1 MPAEHELL
9 VARLKAITA
18 VTDLVVARITPGG
31 RLQGNALPAIT
42 YERVTGTEVNAS
54 GGTTNTARVRFELT
68 CWADGYGDA
77 YTLAAAVRGDGA
89 TGGSATG
96 MSGWIDANSNVW
108 HLVLG
113 PIDAPERTIPG
124 QDKKRA
130 YGVTLDYVVWCSAV

>member
-18 VTDLVVARITPGG
+18 VTDLVGVRIMPIG
-31 RLQGNALPAIT
+31 RLQGNDLPAIT
-42 YERVTGTEVNAS
+42 YERVTGTEVNHAT
-54 GGTTNTARVRFELT
+54 GTTNTARVRFEVT
-68 CWADGYGDA
+68 CWADGYVAA
-77 YTLAAAVRGDGA
+77 YALAAAVRGDGA
-89 TGGSATG
+89 QGAATG

-113 PIDAPERTIPG
+113 PVDAPESTIPG